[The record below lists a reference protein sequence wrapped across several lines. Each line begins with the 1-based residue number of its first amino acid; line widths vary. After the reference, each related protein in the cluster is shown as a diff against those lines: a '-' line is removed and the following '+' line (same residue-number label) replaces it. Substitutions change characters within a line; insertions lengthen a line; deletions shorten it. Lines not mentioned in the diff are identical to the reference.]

1 MSGEKIIKSFAKYV
15 SQSMIAAVGLSLY
28 IIVDTFFV
36 SLGLGTN
43 GLAALNLAIVIYSVV
58 FAAGQL
64 LGIGGGTRYTILR
77 AQGRGK
83 EAETVFAQSL
93 TLGLAL
99 GIVLTLAGLFLSPSI
114 ARLLGA
120 GDATF
125 EMTREYLQCV
135 LFFAPVFIINSILVA
150 FVRNDGNPR
159 LAMGAM
165 LCGTAV
171 NIVLDYIFIFPLG
184 MGMFGAAFAS
194 CLSPVTS
201 IGVLSIHF
209 IKTGRRLRFLRPGGR
224 AALAICAPG
233 LSVFVTEIAAGVVLF
248 VFNHLILGIEG
259 VTGVAAYGVIANLA
273 IVVTALYNGIAQGIQ
288 PILSKFYGEGQSRG
302 IALVLRYA
310 LVLSGIVF
318 VVVYGILCVM
328 PDTLVALFN
337 SEREETLAQM
347 ARTGLFLYF
356 SGFLFSGFNIVAA
369 AYFSAVGQS
378 SRGFAISLIRGGI
391 ALVPFAY
398 LLSSMLGMHGVW
410 LSFPAAEVVALL
422 VAVAFFQKNYKG
434 RRKEDYPET

>member
-1 MSGEKIIKSFAKYV
+1 MVAAGWLRVRYFTALGLEAVRFGHFLFLREKYKMSGEKIIKSFAKYV

-184 MGMFGAAFAS
+184 MGMFGAA
-194 CLSPVTS
+194 LPPVSP
-201 IGVLSIHF
+201 L
-209 IKTGRRLRFLRPGGR
+209 
-224 AALAICAPG
+224 
-233 LSVFVTEIAAGVVLF
+233 
-248 VFNHLILGIEG
+248 
-259 VTGVAAYGVIANLA
+259 
-273 IVVTALYNGIAQGIQ
+273 
-288 PILSKFYGEGQSRG
+288 
-302 IALVLRYA
+302 
-310 LVLSGIVF
+310 
-318 VVVYGILCVM
+318 
-328 PDTLVALFN
+328 
-337 SEREETLAQM
+337 
-347 ARTGLFLYF
+347 
-356 SGFLFSGFNIVAA
+356 
-369 AYFSAVGQS
+369 
-378 SRGFAISLIRGGI
+378 
-391 ALVPFAY
+391 
-398 LLSSMLGMHGVW
+398 
-410 LSFPAAEVVALL
+410 
-422 VAVAFFQKNYKG
+422 
-434 RRKEDYPET
+434 